1 MESGLQIRNISR
13 QGAIPNNN
21 KNKQKQTKNQTR
33 TEQLTT
39 NVYDVF
45 SALTSIFS
53 RFKKCKLPGGGWYGI
68 PSSVVQYRDLL
79 CYMRA
84 IFIHNQYLED
94 YIRVNP

>member
-21 KNKQKQTKNQTR
+21 KKTQKQTKNQTR

-53 RFKKCKLPGGGWYGI
+53 RFKNVNSLGEVGMEFPPAWYNI
-68 PSSVVQYRDLL
+68 EI
-79 CYMRA
+79 CY
-84 IFIHNQYLED
+84 
-94 YIRVNP
+94 VTCV